1 MVSTFQEVRVMDA
14 LFVSLVVR
22 SVLIVAITDV
32 LVFNALKKNL
42 SLLTPLFVVE
52 VILVTLV
59 PLVISY
65 WFDIIYR
72 KMI

>member
-1 MVSTFQEVRVMDA
+1 MDA

-52 VILVTLV
+52 VIIVTLV

-72 KMI
+72 KIV

>member
-1 MVSTFQEVRVMDA
+1 MMDA

-52 VILVTLV
+52 VIIVTLV

-72 KMI
+72 KMV

>member
-1 MVSTFQEVRVMDA
+1 MDA

-52 VILVTLV
+52 VIIVTLV

-72 KMI
+72 KMV

>member
-1 MVSTFQEVRVMDA
+1 MMDA

-52 VILVTLV
+52 VIIVTLV

-72 KMI
+72 KIV

>member
-1 MVSTFQEVRVMDA
+1 MDA